1 MKKIFCTD
9 IRISATLMF
18 NANGDGGILV
28 VAEVENEY
36 WFTIGWFKTEAGA
49 IRSARRQFA
58 AHNYTL
64 NA

>member
-1 MKKIFCTD
+1 MKKISCTD
-9 IRISATLMF
+9 TRISATLMF
-18 NANGDGGILV
+18 DADGFGGILV
-28 VAEVENEY
+28 IAEIENEY